1 MSGSKRFVVLK
12 TPWWECIAAGVP
24 FLMNPGDSLTV
35 VDPKQYLGP
44 MSDRG
49 VFETDVIMNPH
60 REPMLSRVWAQH
72 PEHVILYE
80 TENLISATG
89 WRMASERVRQRCPRN
104 EWWNYSAA
112 NSAVFGDTP
121 KPLRIPLGT
130 RAARDRDPDLDV
142 VFVGSLNKRRDVVL
156 TKLVNAGLR
165 VATTTGPI
173 FGPELAQLEARAR
186 VVLNVHFYS
195 PGIFEAFRV
204 VPAVARGSVVVS
216 EASIDSEGAEFCAA
230 TASYDALAAVT
241 IKTVRQVKEGEF
253 QHVSAGY
260 QTNP

>member
-1 MSGSKRFVVLK
+1 MSYRYVVLK
-12 TPWWECIAAGVP
+12 TEWWECIAAGVP
-24 FLMNPGDSLTV
+24 FLSQPGDTLTV
-35 VDPKQYLGP
+35 IDPTDYLGP
-44 MSDRG
+44 NCDRG
-49 VFETDVIMNPH
+49 APETDVIMNPH
-60 REPMLSRVWAQH
+60 RAPMLSRVWSKF

-112 NSAVFGDTP
+112 NGAVFGDTP
-121 KPLRIPLGT
+121 KPLRIPLGA
-130 RAARDRDPDLDV
+130 RVVRDRDPDLDV
-142 VFVGSLNKRRDVVL
+142 VFVGSMNARRGRVLDQL
-156 TKLVNAGLR
+156 TKAGLR

-195 PGIFEAFRV
+195 PGIFESFRV

-216 EASIDSEGAEFCAA
+216 EESIENEGNEFVPGVP
-230 TASYDALAAVT
+230 YVDLVDAVCFAV
-241 IKTVRQVKEGEF
+241 KGKN
-253 QHVSAGY
+253 HVSARNP
-260 QTNP
+260 TNP